1 MTAVPGL
8 ELMETRKEEIF
19 LKIYLCTC
27 VMTFCIV
34 MFIYK
39 RTQGEVMNVYDMS
52 WHLSECD

>member
-19 LKIYLCTC
+19 LKIYLSTC
-27 VMTFCIV
+27 VMTLCIV

-39 RTQGEVMNVYDMS
+39 RTQGEVMNVSDMS

>member
-19 LKIYLCTC
+19 LKIYLSTC
-27 VMTFCIV
+27 VMTLCIV

-39 RTQGEVMNVYDMS
+39 RTQGEVMNVSDMS
-52 WHLSECD
+52 